1 MHGSDHWDAGRESV
15 PVPIVSIPLDQ
26 LGSGD
31 ETPQP
36 IRCVLGDCGAMPS
49 LLARTVCCVG
59 LGTLSLMM
67 SGCVSRRMMVMS
79 DPPGALVLLEG
90 REIGTTPVSVDFT
103 YYGTRELTLVKDG
116 YETLTVQ
123 QKVQAPWYQMP
134 VVEFF
139 ADNLTPGHVTDRHQ
153 FRYALQ
159 PQRLVPNAELQRRA
173 EMLRGE
179 ARLGR

>member
-1 MHGSDHWDAGRESV
+1 MS
-15 PVPIVSIPLDQ
+15 
-26 LGSGD
+26 
-31 ETPQP
+31 
-36 IRCVLGDCGAMPS
+36 S
-49 LLARTVCCVG
+49 LLTTTVRSVG
-59 LGTLSLMM
+59 AITVILML
-67 SGCVSRRMMVMS
+67 SGCVSRRMMVYS

-90 REIGTTPVSVDFT
+90 KEIGTTPVSVDFT

-134 VVEFF
+134 VIEFF
-139 ADNLTPGHVTDRHQ
+139 ADNFTPGHVTDRHQ
-153 FRYALQ
+153 FRYAMQ

>member
-1 MHGSDHWDAGRESV
+1 MS
-15 PVPIVSIPLDQ
+15 PVHR
-26 LGSGD
+26 
-31 ETPQP
+31 T
-36 IRCVLGDCGAMPS
+36 A
-49 LLARTVCCVG
+49 ARWTG
-59 LGTLSLMM
+59 MIAIILTL

-90 REIGTTPVSVDFT
+90 KEIGTTPVSVDFT
-103 YYGTRELTLVKDG
+103 YYGTRELTLIKDG

-123 QKVQAPWYQMP
+123 QKVPTPWYQMP

-139 ADNLTPGHVTDRHQ
+139 ADNFTPGHITDRHQ
-153 FRYALQ
+153 FRYAMQ
-159 PQRLVPNAELQRRA
+159 PQRIVPNSELQRRA

>member
-1 MHGSDHWDAGRESV
+1 MS
-15 PVPIVSIPLDQ
+15 PVH
-26 LGSGD
+26 
-31 ETPQP
+31 
-36 IRCVLGDCGAMPS
+36 
-49 LLARTVCCVG
+49 RTVTRWTGMIVII
-59 LGTLSLMM
+59 LTL

-90 REIGTTPVSVDFT
+90 KEIGTTPVSVDFT
-103 YYGTRELTLVKDG
+103 YYGTRELTLIKDG

-123 QKVQAPWYQMP
+123 QKVPTPWYQMP

-139 ADNLTPGHVTDRHQ
+139 ADNFTPGHITDRHQ
-153 FRYALQ
+153 FRYAMQ
-159 PQRLVPNAELQRRA
+159 PQRIVPNAELQRRA

>member
-1 MHGSDHWDAGRESV
+1 MS
-15 PVPIVSIPLDQ
+15 PVHRNVTRWTGMIVIIL
-26 LGSGD
+26 
-31 ETPQP
+31 
-36 IRCVLGDCGAMPS
+36 
-49 LLARTVCCVG
+49 
-59 LGTLSLMM
+59 TL

-90 REIGTTPVSVDFT
+90 KEIGTTPVSVDFT
-103 YYGTRELTLVKDG
+103 YYGTRELTLIKDG

-123 QKVQAPWYQMP
+123 QKVPTPWYQMP

-139 ADNLTPGHVTDRHQ
+139 ADNFTPGHITDRHQ
-153 FRYALQ
+153 FRYAMQ
-159 PQRLVPNAELQRRA
+159 PQRIVPNAELQRRA